1 MGQIG
6 KGVQK
11 MGCFAVRFSETCGKR
26 LKLYI
31 SSRISGVEREFRP
44 DLKGIATKIICSY
57 STCCFKPREFRPDLK
72 GIATKIICSYSTCC
86 FKPREFRPDLKG
98 I

>member
-6 KGVQK
+6 EGVQK

-31 SSRISGVEREFRP
+31 SSRISGVLREFRP
-44 DLKGIATKIICSY
+44 DLKGIATLIMMLLWM
-57 STCCFKPREFRPDLK
+57 FLMLLREFRPDLK
-72 GIATKIICSYSTCC
+72 GIATSEGIDICVVSS
-86 FKPREFRPDLKG
+86 FRENSDP

>member
-11 MGCFAVRFSETCGKR
+11 MGCFAVRFSEICGKR

-31 SSRISGVEREFRP
+31 SSRISGVAREFRP
-44 DLKGIATKIICSY
+44 DLKGIATS
-57 STCCFKPREFRPDLK
+57 LK
-72 GIATKIICSYSTCC
+72 DTEDMPLL
-86 FKPREFRPDLKG
+86 F
-98 I
+98 